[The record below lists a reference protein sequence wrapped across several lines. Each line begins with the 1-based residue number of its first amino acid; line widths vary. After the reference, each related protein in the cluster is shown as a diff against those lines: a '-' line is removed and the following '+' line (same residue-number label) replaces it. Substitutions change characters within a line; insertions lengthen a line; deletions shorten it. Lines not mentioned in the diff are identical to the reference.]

1 MRANWI
7 RWTVAAQVLFF
18 LGWAGVEE
26 YRRLDAVEF
35 LLETR
40 PIDPRDFLSGLYMTL
55 GYRFM
60 DPGGTVVGVIGREAL
75 VRLELDREVTLNGE
89 TWPVW
94 RATEE
99 WPPSLVE
106 NTDLT
111 PTGGWA
117 KARVEDGRLDYG
129 IDRYYFGEARQERF
143 NQLRGGQFYVLVSL
157 GRTGTLRVQD
167 LIWEAEAGN

>member
-1 MRANWI
+1 MRAKWI
-7 RWTVAAQVLFF
+7 RWTVTAQVLFF
-18 LGWAGVEE
+18 LGWAGLEE
-26 YRRLDAVEF
+26 FRRVDVVEF

-60 DPGGTVVGVIGREAL
+60 DPPGSVDGREAL
-75 VRLELDREVTLNGE
+75 VRLEFFRDVTVDGE

-94 RATEE
+94 RAILKSS
-99 WPPSLVE
+99 PSAV
-106 NTDLT
+106 DDPGLT

-117 KARVEDGRLDYG
+117 RASVENDRLDFG
-129 IDRYYFGEARQERF
+129 IDRYYFSEGRQEELDG
-143 NQLRGGQFYVLVSL
+143 LRGGQFYVLVSL
-157 GRTGTLRVQD
+157 GREGTLRVQD